1 MDADIRLDGNLTTI
15 EGDFVKTTAVDV
27 VIDNPGR
34 RRASGGNRRAFVH
47 DFNDG
52 LTLEALGHQIEVL
65 WRRWVPGY
73 DGPRN

>member
-34 RRASGGNRRAFVH
+34 RRVRVATV
-47 DFNDG
+47 
-52 LTLEALGHQIEVL
+52 
-65 WRRWVPGY
+65 
-73 DGPRN
+73 GPWSTTSTTV